1 MEGPAEPWWRT
12 HRPRLAGDEPVVLG
26 CHAMQT
32 KLIAASLV
40 VCLLS
45 AGAVLTAG
53 RPQAAPAPVAT
64 APAPAALTTAP
75 DQQFTANGVTLRYRE
90 AGTGDAVVLIHG
102 YSAALES
109 MLGVA
114 KALPQTHRMVALDV
128 RGFGRSSKFAEPA
141 RFGQQM
147 VDDVIRLMDHL
158 QIPRAHVIGHSM
170 GALIAA
176 NVAAR
181 YPGRVSTATLVAGP
195 FYADAATFSKES
207 AQWIADLE
215 GGAGLANFMKWLFPA
230 MKPEMAGM
238 VNAQAMKGNDLGS
251 LVGVMKSLPAMA
263 VNGLPTG
270 GNKALLVAGTGDPL
284 HPLSVAFA
292 KQSPGARLVEIPG
305 GDHVGVITNAA
316 AVAAMREHLQH

>member
-1 MEGPAEPWWRT
+1 MRIKPIPA
-12 HRPRLAGDEPVVLG
+12 VV
-26 CHAMQT
+26 
-32 KLIAASLV
+32 I

-45 AGAVLTAG
+45 ASAVLAAA
-53 RPQAAPAPVAT
+53 RPPQAAPAQVAS
-64 APAPAALTTAP
+64 APIPAVLATAP
-75 DQQFTANGVTLRYRE
+75 DQQFTADGVTLRYRE
-90 AGTGDAVVLIHG
+90 AGSGDAVVLIHG

-114 KALPQTHRMVALDV
+114 KALPQTYRMVALDV

-158 QIPRAHVIGHSM
+158 KLPRAHVIGHSM

-176 NVAAR
+176 NIAAR
-181 YPGRVSTATLVAGP
+181 YPDRVTTATLVAGP
-195 FYADAATFSKES
+195 FYADAATFSAES
-207 AQWIADLE
+207 AKWIADLE
-215 GGAGLANFMKWLFPA
+215 GGAGLVNFMQWLFPA

-251 LVGVMKSLPAMA
+251 LIGVMKSLPAMA
-263 VNGLPTG
+263 VNGLPKG
-270 GNKALLVAGTGDPL
+270 GTKALLVAGTGDPL

-292 KQSPGARLVEIPG
+292 KQSPGARLVEIAG

-316 AVAAMREHLQH
+316 AVTAMRAHLQQ

>member
-1 MEGPAEPWWRT
+1 MRIKQIPA
-12 HRPRLAGDEPVVLG
+12 AV
-26 CHAMQT
+26 
-32 KLIAASLV
+32 I

-45 AGAVLTAG
+45 ASAALTAG
-53 RPQAAPAPVAT
+53 RPPQVAPAQVAT
-64 APAPAALTTAP
+64 APAPAALATAP
-75 DQQFTANGVTLRYRE
+75 DQQFTAEGVTLRYRE
-90 AGTGDAVVLIHG
+90 AGAGDAVVLIHG

-114 KALPQTHRMVALDV
+114 KALPQTHRMVALDA

-158 QIPRAHVIGHSM
+158 KIPRAHVIGHSM

-181 YPGRVSTATLVAGP
+181 YPDRVTTATLVAGP

-215 GGAGLANFMKWLFPA
+215 GGAGLVNFMQWLFPA

-238 VNAQAMKGNDLGS
+238 VSAQAMKGNDLGS
-251 LVGVMKSLPAMA
+251 LINVLKSLPAMA
-263 VNGLPTG
+263 VNGMPKG
-270 GNKALLVAGTGDPL
+270 GNKVLLVAGTGDPL

-292 KQSPGARLVEIPG
+292 KQSPGARLVEVPG
-305 GDHVGVITNAA
+305 GDHVGVLTNAA
-316 AVAAMREHLQH
+316 AVTAMRAHLQQ

>member
-1 MEGPAEPWWRT
+1 MRT
-12 HRPRLAGDEPVVLG
+12 KPI
-26 CHAMQT
+26 
-32 KLIAASLV
+32 IAALI

-45 AGAVLTAG
+45 ASVVVSAG
-53 RPQAAPAPVAT
+53 RPPRAATAQVAT
-64 APAPAALTTAP
+64 APPTAALATAP
-75 DQQFTANGVTLRYRE
+75 DQQFTADGVTLRYRE
-90 AGTGDAVVLIHG
+90 AGSGDAVVLIHG

-128 RGFGRSSKFAEPA
+128 RGFGRSSKFAEPV

-158 QIPRAHVIGHSM
+158 KIPRAHVVGHSM

-176 NVAAR
+176 NLAAR
-181 YPGRVSTATLVAGP
+181 YPGRVITASLVAGP

-207 AQWIADLE
+207 ASWIADLE
-215 GGAGLANFMKWLFPA
+215 SGGGLANFMKWLFPA

-251 LVGVMKSLPAMA
+251 LIGVMKSLPTLA
-263 VNGLPTG
+263 VDRLPTG
-270 GNKALLVAGTGDPL
+270 GSKALLIAGTGDPL

-292 KQSPGARLVEIPG
+292 KQSPGSQLVEVPNA
-305 GDHVGVITNAA
+305 DHVGVITNAA
-316 AVAAMREHLQH
+316 AITAMRAHLQQ

>member
-1 MEGPAEPWWRT
+1 MRI
-12 HRPRLAGDEPVVLG
+12 
-26 CHAMQT
+26 
-32 KLIAASLV
+32 KLITAALV
-40 VCLLS
+40 VCLCS
-45 AGAVLTAG
+45 ATAALTAG
-53 RPQAAPAPVAT
+53 RPPQAAPAQVAA
-64 APAPAALTTAP
+64 APAPAALATAP
-75 DQQFTANGVTLRYRE
+75 DQQFTAEGVTLRYRE
-90 AGTGDAVVLIHG
+90 AGAGDAVVLIHG

-109 MLGVA
+109 MLGIA
-114 KALPQTHRMVALDV
+114 KALPQTYRMVALDA
-128 RGFGRSSKFAEPA
+128 RGFGRSTKLAEPA

-158 QIPRAHVIGHSM
+158 KIPRAHVIGHSM

-181 YPGRVSTATLVAGP
+181 YPDRVSTATLVAGP
-195 FYADAATFSKES
+195 LYADAATFSRES
-207 AQWIADLE
+207 AQWVADLE
-215 GGAGLANFMKWLFPA
+215 GGTGLANFMQWLFPA

-238 VNAQAMKGNDLGS
+238 VNAQAMRGNDLGS

-263 VNGLPTG
+263 VNGLPKG

-292 KQSPGARLVEIPG
+292 KQSPGARLIEIPG

-316 AVAAMREHLQH
+316 AVTAMRAHLQQ

>member
-1 MEGPAEPWWRT
+1 MRITPLPA
-12 HRPRLAGDEPVVLG
+12 AV
-26 CHAMQT
+26 
-32 KLIAASLV
+32 I

-45 AGAVLTAG
+45 ASAVLTAG
-53 RPQAAPAPVAT
+53 RPPQAAPAQVAT
-64 APAPAALTTAP
+64 APAPAALATAP
-75 DQQFTANGVTLRYRE
+75 DQQFTAEGVTLRYRE
-90 AGTGDAVVLIHG
+90 AGSGDAVVLIHG

-158 QIPRAHVIGHSM
+158 RVPRAHVIGHSM

-181 YPGRVSTATLVAGP
+181 YPDRVSTATLVAGP

-263 VNGLPTG
+263 VNGLPKG

-284 HPLSVAFA
+284 HPLSVTFA
-292 KQSPGARLVEIPG
+292 KQSPGARLIEVPG

-316 AVAAMREHLQH
+316 AITAMRAHLQQ

>member
-1 MEGPAEPWWRT
+1 MRITPIPA
-12 HRPRLAGDEPVVLG
+12 A
-26 CHAMQT
+26 
-32 KLIAASLV
+32 LI

-45 AGAVLTAG
+45 ASVALTAG
-53 RPQAAPAPVAT
+53 RPPQAAPAQVAT
-64 APAPAALTTAP
+64 APAPAALATAP
-75 DQQFTANGVTLRYRE
+75 DQQFTAEGVTLRYRE
-90 AGTGDAVVLIHG
+90 AGSGEAVVLIHG

-128 RGFGRSSKFAEPA
+128 RGFGRSSKFAEPS

-158 QIPRAHVIGHSM
+158 NIPRAHVIGHSM

-181 YPGRVSTATLVAGP
+181 YPDRVSTATLVAGP
-195 FYADAATFSKES
+195 FYADAATFSRES
-207 AQWIADLE
+207 APWIADLE

-292 KQSPGARLVEIPG
+292 KQSPGARLIEVAG

-316 AVAAMREHLQH
+316 AVTAMRAHLQQ

>member
-1 MEGPAEPWWRT
+1 MRITPIPA
-12 HRPRLAGDEPVVLG
+12 AV
-26 CHAMQT
+26 
-32 KLIAASLV
+32 I

-45 AGAVLTAG
+45 ASAVLTAG
-53 RPQAAPAPVAT
+53 RPPQAAPAQVAT
-64 APAPAALTTAP
+64 APAPAALATAP
-75 DQQFTANGVTLRYRE
+75 DQQFTAEGVTLRYRE

-114 KALPQTHRMVALDV
+114 KALPQTHRMVAFDV

-158 QIPRAHVIGHSM
+158 KIPRAHVIGHSM

-181 YPGRVSTATLVAGP
+181 YPDRVTTATLVAGP

-207 AQWIADLE
+207 ASWIADLE

-263 VNGLPTG
+263 VNGLPKG

-292 KQSPGARLVEIPG
+292 KQSPGARLVEVPG
-305 GDHVGVITNAA
+305 GDHVGVLTNAA
-316 AVAAMREHLQH
+316 AVPAMRAHLQQ

>member
-1 MEGPAEPWWRT
+1 MRT
-12 HRPRLAGDEPVVLG
+12 QPITA
-26 CHAMQT
+26 A
-32 KLIAASLV
+32 LI
-40 VCLLS
+40 VCFLS
-45 AGAVLTAG
+45 VGVVLTAG
-53 RPQAAPAPVAT
+53 RPPQAAPAQVA
-64 APAPAALTTAP
+64 AGPAPAALATAP
-75 DQQFTANGVTLRYRE
+75 DQQFTAEGVTLRYRE
-90 AGTGDAVVLIHG
+90 AGSGDPVVLIHG

-109 MLGVA
+109 MLAAA
-114 KALPQTHRMVALDV
+114 KALPQTYRMVALDV

-158 QIPRAHVIGHSM
+158 QIRRAHVIGHSM

-181 YPGRVSTATLVAGP
+181 DPDRVTTATLVAGP

-215 GGAGLANFMKWLFPA
+215 GGAGLVNFMQWLFPA

-251 LVGVMKSLPAMA
+251 LIGVMKSLPAMA
-263 VNGLPTG
+263 VNGLPKG
-270 GNKALLVAGTGDPL
+270 GHKVLLVAGTGDPL

-292 KQSPGARLVEIPG
+292 QQSPGARLVEVPG
-305 GDHVGVITNAA
+305 ADHLGVITNAA
-316 AVAAMREHLQH
+316 AVTAMRAHLQQ